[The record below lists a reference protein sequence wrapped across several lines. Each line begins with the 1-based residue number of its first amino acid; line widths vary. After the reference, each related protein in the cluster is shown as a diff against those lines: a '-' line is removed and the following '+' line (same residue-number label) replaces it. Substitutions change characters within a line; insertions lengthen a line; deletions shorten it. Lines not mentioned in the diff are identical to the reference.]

1 MEFLKRK
8 KVRDTFKDKAYFN
21 KYIKKLNEAIKIWR
35 AKYKEDA
42 IAQERTS
49 ASKKFETET
58 YLKLLKAK
66 YSRGDNMFK
75 KEVLDIY
82 HNITVLMQEYW
93 HKHHLL
99 TISYPKEDKIIYL
112 NQYGFSG
119 YLYMLDVLSL
129 GILLNVPDEDFNIV
143 VDFVDKDEVK
153 DFLIEFLI
161 KHRIPERTPIK
172 KENYID
178 DNFLHINDKYGVLKT
193 IIEMEDKTKAQKELK
208 KFLEKKWYSSLKDT
222 GYYNQHNRKFDV
234 HCGYWCFVAAAI
246 VKIKGLDDS
255 GFKDNPYYPKDLI

>member
-21 KYIKKLNEAIKIWR
+21 RYIKRRNEAIKIWG
-35 AKYKEDA
+35 AKYKEGA
-42 IAQERTS
+42 IAKERTS
-49 ASKKFETET
+49 ASKKIEIES
-58 YLKLLKAK
+58 YLFLLKAK

-75 KEVLDIY
+75 KEVLDMY

-93 HKHHLL
+93 HKYHSN
-99 TISYPKEDKIIYL
+99 TIKFPEGNETIYL
-112 NQYGFSG
+112 NQYSTWG
-119 YLYMLDVLSL
+119 YLYILDILSL
-129 GILLNVPDEDFNIV
+129 GILLNVPNKDFNIV

-172 KENYID
+172 KESYERFYD
-178 DNFLHINDKYGVLKT
+178 INDKYGVLKT
-193 IIEMEDKTKAQKELK
+193 IIKIEDKTKAQKELK

-222 GYYNQHNRKFDV
+222 GYYNQHISKFDV
-234 HCGYWCFVAAAI
+234 YSGYWCFVTAAI

-255 GFKDNPYYPKDLI
+255 NFKDNPYYPKDLV